1 MPEQFDPGQRMMANG
16 DGMGAP
22 LRGPTH
28 FDSEQAAY
36 WHAVISDL
44 DDAVIRYTPDLVC
57 KWCNASYGRL
67 VGRDPDWLV
76 SRRLDEFLD
85 AKKVE
90 VARERVRTLL
100 SMGSVKAV
108 EMQWE
113 LPDGSKRWWS
123 WNAQIVRAP
132 LTGDME
138 LQSVGR
144 DVQAL
149 KERETALQHAMV
161 RLATQTDDMG
171 RLLRELKTAK
181 FDAETANAAK
191 SRFLAS
197 MSHELRTPLN
207 AIIGFADIMRLGK
220 FGPIENA
227 AYREYVEDIHKSG
240 NHLLEVISGLLDLSR
255 IETGLRR
262 MTLVEIDPLELA
274 RETLTMMPP
283 RQGAGIEL
291 AITGTERCGTF
302 TADRVAVKQAAVNLL
317 YNALKFTPVSGKVW
331 LAFRRLEDRVEIEV
345 GDSGPGLTSS
355 QIDGLLS
362 TTGGIDDD
370 RLVARKGR
378 GTGLGIPIA
387 KSLAEAHGGSLR
399 FESVLGEGTRAILSF
414 PQPPVTAGS
423 PRQ

>member
-1 MPEQFDPGQRMMANG
+1 MGNG
-16 DGMGAP
+16 DGMEAQARAP
-22 LRGPTH
+22 IH
-28 FDSEQAAY
+28 HDSDQAAY

-67 VGRDPDWLV
+67 VRRDPESLANRPLED
-76 SRRLDEFLD
+76 FLD

-90 VARERVRTLL
+90 ITRERVRTLL
-100 SMGSVKAV
+100 TMGSVKAV
-108 EMQWE
+108 EIQWD
-113 LPDGSKRWWS
+113 LPDGGKRWWS
-123 WNAQIVRAP
+123 WNAQIVRSP
-132 LTGDME
+132 LTGEVE

-144 DVQAL
+144 DIQAL

-161 RLATQTDDMG
+161 RLATQTDDMA

-207 AIIGFADIMRLGK
+207 AIIGFADIMRLGV
-220 FGPIENA
+220 FGPIGSE
-227 AYREYVEDIHKSG
+227 AYREYIDDIWKSG
-240 NHLLEVISGLLDLSR
+240 KHLLDVISGLLDLSR

-262 MTLVEIDPLELA
+262 MTLEEIDPLELA

-291 AITGTERCGTF
+291 GITGTERCGSF
-302 TADRVAVKQAAVNLL
+302 IADRVAVKQATINLL

-331 LAFRRLEDRVEIEV
+331 LAFRRIEEGVEIEI
-345 GDSGPGLTSS
+345 GDSGPGLTPG
-355 QIDGLLS
+355 QIEGLLAA
-362 TTGGIDDD
+362 TGGGIDDD
-370 RLVARKGR
+370 RLVTRKGR

-399 FESVLGEGTRAILSF
+399 FESTPGEGTRAILSF
-414 PQPPVTAGS
+414 PQPPVMPGS
-423 PRQ
+423 RL

>member
-1 MPEQFDPGQRMMANG
+1 MANG
-16 DGMGAP
+16 DGMGAQARDTP
-22 LRGPTH
+22 H
-28 FDSEQAAY
+28 YDSEQAAY

-67 VGRDPDWLV
+67 VGRDPDSL
-76 SRRLDEFLD
+76 SNRRLDEFLD
-85 AKKVE
+85 VKKVE

-100 SMGSVKAV
+100 TMGSVKAV

-123 WNAQIVRAP
+123 WNAQLVRSP
-132 LTGDME
+132 LTGEME

-144 DVQAL
+144 DIQAL
-149 KERETALQHAMV
+149 RERETALQHAMV
-161 RLATQTDDMG
+161 RLATQTDDMA
-171 RLLRELKTAK
+171 RLLRELKIAK
-181 FDAETANAAK
+181 FEAETANAAK

-207 AIIGFADIMRLGK
+207 AIIGFADIMRLGV
-220 FGPIENA
+220 FGPIDSE
-227 AYREYVEDIHKSG
+227 AYREYINDIHHSG
-240 NHLLEVISGLLDLSR
+240 KHLLEVISDLLDVSR

-291 AITGTERCGTF
+291 GVTGTERCGPF
-302 TADRVAVKQAAVNLL
+302 TADRVAVRQAAVNLL
-317 YNALKFTPVSGKVW
+317 FNALKFTPVAGKVW
-331 LAFRRLEDRVEIEV
+331 LAFRRLDDRVEVEV
-345 GDSGPGLTSS
+345 GDTGPGLTSG
-355 QIDGLLS
+355 QIDTLLS
-362 TTGGIDDD
+362 AAGGIDDD
-370 RLVARKGR
+370 RLVTRKGR

-399 FESVLGEGTRAILSF
+399 FESTLGEGTRAILSF
-414 PQPPVTAGS
+414 PQPPVMPGT
-423 PRQ
+423 RL

>member
-1 MPEQFDPGQRMMANG
+1 MANG
-16 DGMGAP
+16 DGMSAQAREMP
-22 LRGPTH
+22 H
-28 FDSEQAAY
+28 YDSEQAAY

-67 VGRDPDWLV
+67 IGRDPETLMN
-76 SRRLDEFLD
+76 RGLTEFLD
-85 AKKVE
+85 PQKIE
-90 VARERVRTLL
+90 IARERVRTLL
-100 SMGSVKAV
+100 TMGSVKAMEV
-108 EMQWE
+108 QQD
-113 LPDGSKRWWS
+113 LPDGGKRWWS
-123 WNAQIVRAP
+123 WNAQIVRSP
-132 LTGDME
+132 ITGEME

-144 DVQAL
+144 DIQAL

-161 RLATQTDDMG
+161 RLATQTDDMA

-207 AIIGFADIMRLGK
+207 AIIGFADIMRLAV
-220 FGPIENA
+220 FGPIGSD
-227 AYREYVEDIHKSG
+227 AYREYVDDIWQSG
-240 NHLLEVISGLLDLSR
+240 KHLLDVISELLDLSR

-262 MTLVEIDPLELA
+262 MTLVEIDPLDLA
-274 RETLTMMPP
+274 KDTLSMMPP

-291 AITGTERCGTF
+291 GVTGTESCGAF
-302 TADRVAVKQAAVNLL
+302 TADRLAVRQAAVNLL

-331 LAFRRLEDRVEIEV
+331 LAFRRLDDRIELEV
-345 GDSGPGLTSS
+345 GDTGPGLTTG

-362 TTGGIDDD
+362 NTGGIDDD
-370 RLVARKGR
+370 RLVTRKGR
-378 GTGLGIPIA
+378 GAGLGIPIA

-399 FESVLGEGTRAILSF
+399 FESNLGEGTRAILSF
-414 PQPPVTAGS
+414 PQPPLTPGS
-423 PRQ
+423 RL

>member
-1 MPEQFDPGQRMMANG
+1 MANG
-16 DGMGAP
+16 EGMGVQARDSP
-22 LRGPTH
+22 H
-28 FDSEQAAY
+28 YDSEQAAY

-67 VGRDPDWLV
+67 IGRDPETLMNRGLAD
-76 SRRLDEFLD
+76 FLD
-85 AKKVE
+85 PQKIE
-90 VARERVRTLL
+90 IARERVRTLL
-100 SMGSVKAV
+100 TMGSVKAV

-113 LPDGSKRWWS
+113 QPDGSKRWWS
-123 WNAQIVRAP
+123 WNAQLVRSP
-132 LTGDME
+132 ITGEVE

-144 DVQAL
+144 DIQAL

-161 RLATQTDDMG
+161 RLATQTDDMA

-207 AIIGFADIMRLGK
+207 AIIGFADIMRLGV
-220 FGPIENA
+220 FGPIGSD
-227 AYREYVEDIHKSG
+227 AYREYVDDIWQSG
-240 NHLLEVISGLLDLSR
+240 RHLLDVISELLDLSR

-262 MTLVEIDPLELA
+262 MTLVEIDPLDLA
-274 RETLTMMPP
+274 KDTLSMMPP

-291 AITGTERCGTF
+291 GVTGTESCGAF
-302 TADRVAVKQAAVNLL
+302 TADRLAVRQAAVNLL

-331 LAFRRLEDRVEIEV
+331 LAFRRLDDRIELEV
-345 GDSGPGLTSS
+345 GDTGPGLTTG

-362 TTGGIDDD
+362 NTGGIDDD
-370 RLVARKGR
+370 RLVTRRGR
-378 GTGLGIPIA
+378 GAGLGIPIA

-399 FESVLGEGTRAILSF
+399 FESNLGEGTRAILSF
-414 PQPPVTAGS
+414 PQPPLMPGS
-423 PRQ
+423 RL

>member
-1 MPEQFDPGQRMMANG
+1 MANG
-16 DGMGAP
+16 EGMGVQARDSP
-22 LRGPTH
+22 H
-28 FDSEQAAY
+28 YDSEQAAY

-67 VGRDPDWLV
+67 IGRDPETLLNRGLAD
-76 SRRLDEFLD
+76 FLD
-85 AKKVE
+85 AQKIE
-90 VARERVRTLL
+90 IARERVRTLL
-100 SMGSVKAV
+100 TMGSVKAV
-108 EMQWE
+108 EIQWE
-113 LPDGSKRWWS
+113 QPDGAKRWWS
-123 WNAQIVRAP
+123 WNVQLVRSP
-132 LTGDME
+132 ITGEVE

-144 DVQAL
+144 DIQAL

-161 RLATQTDDMG
+161 RLATQTDDMA

-207 AIIGFADIMRLGK
+207 AIIGFADIMRLSV
-220 FGPIENA
+220 FGPIGSD
-227 AYREYVEDIHKSG
+227 AYREYVDDIWQSG
-240 NHLLEVISGLLDLSR
+240 KHLLDVISELLDLSR

-262 MTLVEIDPLELA
+262 MTLVEIDPLDLA
-274 RETLTMMPP
+274 KDTLSMMPP

-291 AITGTERCGTF
+291 GVTGTESCGAF
-302 TADRVAVKQAAVNLL
+302 TADRLAVRQAAVNLL

-331 LAFRRLEDRVEIEV
+331 LAFRRLDDRIELEV
-345 GDSGPGLTSS
+345 GDTGPGLTTG

-362 TTGGIDDD
+362 NTGGIDDD
-370 RLVARKGR
+370 RLVTRKGR
-378 GTGLGIPIA
+378 GAGLGIPIA

-399 FESVLGEGTRAILSF
+399 FESNLGEGTRAILSF
-414 PQPPVTAGS
+414 PQPPLMPGS
-423 PRQ
+423 RL

>member
-1 MPEQFDPGQRMMANG
+1 MANG
-16 DGMGAP
+16 DGMGAEV
-22 LRGPTH
+22 RDPTQVN
-28 FDSEQAAY
+28 SEQAAY

-44 DDAVIRYTPDLVC
+44 DDAVIRYTPGLVC
-57 KWCNASYGRL
+57 KWCNASYARL
-67 VGRDPDWLV
+67 VGRDAGWLID
-76 SRRLDEFLD
+76 RPIEEFLD
-85 AKKVE
+85 TNKVE
-90 VARERVRTLL
+90 IARERVRTLL
-100 SMGSVKAV
+100 TMGSVKAV
-108 EMQWE
+108 EMQWD
-113 LPDGSKRWWS
+113 LPDGGKRWWS
-123 WNAQIVRAP
+123 WNAQIVRSP

-161 RLATQTDDMG
+161 RLATQTDDMA

-207 AIIGFADIMRLGK
+207 AIIGFADIMRLGV
-220 FGPIENA
+220 FGPIGCD
-227 AYREYVEDIHKSG
+227 AYREYIDDIWSSG
-240 NHLLEVISGLLDLSR
+240 KHLLDVISELLDLSR

-262 MTLVEIDPLELA
+262 MTMVEVDPLELA

-291 AITGTERCGTF
+291 GVTGTESCGTF
-302 TADRVAVKQAAVNLL
+302 TADRLAVRQAAVNLL

-331 LAFRRLEDRVEIEV
+331 LAFRRLDDRIELEV
-345 GDSGPGLTSS
+345 GDTGPGLTSG
-355 QIDGLLS
+355 QIDTLLS
-362 TTGGIDDD
+362 ATGGIDDD
-370 RLVARKGR
+370 RLVTRKGR
-378 GTGLGIPIA
+378 GAGLGIPIA

-414 PQPPVTAGS
+414 PQPPVTPGS
-423 PRQ
+423 QI

>member
-1 MPEQFDPGQRMMANG
+1 MANG
-16 DGMGAP
+16 DGMGAKV
-22 LRGPTH
+22 RDTTQVN
-28 FDSEQAAY
+28 SEQAAY

-57 KWCNASYGRL
+57 KWCNASYARL
-67 VGRDPDWLV
+67 VGRDLNWLID
-76 SRRLDEFLD
+76 RPIEEFLD
-85 AKKVE
+85 ASKVE
-90 VARERVRTLL
+90 IARERVRTLL
-100 SMGSVKAV
+100 TMGSVKAV
-108 EMQWE
+108 EMQWD

-123 WNAQIVRAP
+123 WNAQIVRSP
-132 LTGDME
+132 LTGEME

-161 RLATQTDDMG
+161 RLATQTDDMA

-207 AIIGFADIMRLGK
+207 AIIGFADIMRLGV
-220 FGPIENA
+220 FGPIGCE
-227 AYREYVEDIHKSG
+227 AYREYIDDIWSSG
-240 NHLLEVISGLLDLSR
+240 KHLLDVISELLDLSR

-262 MTLVEIDPLELA
+262 MTLVEVDPLELA

-291 AITGTERCGTF
+291 GVTGTESCGIF
-302 TADRVAVKQAAVNLL
+302 TADRLAVRQAAVNLL

-331 LAFRRLEDRVEIEV
+331 LAFRRLDDRIELEV
-345 GDSGPGLTSS
+345 GDTGPGLTSG
-355 QIDGLLS
+355 QIDTLLS
-362 TTGGIDDD
+362 ATGGIDDD
-370 RLVARKGR
+370 RLVTRKGR
-378 GTGLGIPIA
+378 GAGLGIPIA

-414 PQPPVTAGS
+414 PQPPVAPGS
-423 PRQ
+423 RL

>member
-1 MPEQFDPGQRMMANG
+1 MANG
-16 DGMGAP
+16 DGMGAQI
-22 LRGPTH
+22 RETTQYN
-28 FDSEQAAY
+28 SEQASY

-57 KWCNASYGRL
+57 KWCNASYARL
-67 VGRDPDWLV
+67 VGRDANWLIN
-76 SRRLDEFLD
+76 RRLDEFID

-90 VARERVRTLL
+90 IERERVRTLL
-100 SMGSVKAV
+100 TMGTVKPV
-108 EMQWE
+108 EIQWDQ
-113 LPDGSKRWWS
+113 PDGSKRWWS
-123 WNAQIVRAP
+123 WSAQIVRSP
-132 LTGDME
+132 LTGEVE

-144 DVQAL
+144 DIQAL

-161 RLATQTDDMG
+161 RLATQTDDMA

-207 AIIGFADIMRLGK
+207 AIIGFADIMRLGV
-220 FGPIENA
+220 FGPIESE
-227 AYREYVEDIHKSG
+227 AYREYIDDIWKSG
-240 NHLLEVISGLLDLSR
+240 KHLLEVISELLDLSR

-262 MTLVEIDPLELA
+262 MTRAEIDPLELA

-291 AITGTERCGTF
+291 GVTGTERCGAF

-317 YNALKFTPVSGKVW
+317 YNALKFTPPAGKVW
-331 LAFRRLEDRVEIEV
+331 IAFRRLDGKVEIEV
-345 GDSGPGLTSS
+345 GDTGPGLTAG
-355 QIDGLLS
+355 QIGGLLAA
-362 TTGGIDDD
+362 TGGIDDD
-370 RLVARKGR
+370 KLVTRKGR

-399 FESVLGEGTRAILSF
+399 FESAPGEGTRAILSF
-414 PQPPVTAGS
+414 PQPPLTAS
-423 PRQ
+423 PRL

>member
-1 MPEQFDPGQRMMANG
+1 MILGSRVMANG
-16 DGMGAP
+16 EGMGVQARDAP
-22 LRGPTH
+22 H

-57 KWCNASYGRL
+57 KWCNASYGKL
-67 VGRDPDWLV
+67 IGRDPAVLIN
-76 SRRLDEFLD
+76 RGLGEFLD
-85 AKKVE
+85 SPKIE
-90 VARERVRTLL
+90 IARERVRTLL
-100 SMGSVKAV
+100 TMGSVKAV
-108 EMQWE
+108 ELQWE
-113 LPDGSKRWWS
+113 QPDGTKRWWS
-123 WNAQIVRAP
+123 WNAQLVRSP
-132 LTGDME
+132 ITGEVE

-144 DVQAL
+144 DIQAM

-161 RLATQTDDMG
+161 RLATQTDDMA

-207 AIIGFADIMRLGK
+207 AIIGFADIMRLGV
-220 FGPIENA
+220 FGPIGSD
-227 AYREYVEDIHKSG
+227 AYREYIDDIWQSG
-240 NHLLEVISGLLDLSR
+240 RHLLEVISELLDLSR

-262 MTLVEIDPLELA
+262 MSLVEIDPLDLA
-274 RETLTMMPP
+274 KDTLAMMPP

-291 AITGTERCGTF
+291 GVTGTESCGAF
-302 TADRVAVKQAAVNLL
+302 TADRLAVRQAAVNLL

-331 LAFRRLEDRVEIEV
+331 LAFRRMDDRIELEV
-345 GDSGPGLTSS
+345 GDTGPGLTTG

-362 TTGGIDDD
+362 NTGGIDDD
-370 RLVARKGR
+370 RLVTRKGR
-378 GTGLGIPIA
+378 GAGLGIPIA

-399 FESVLGEGTRAILSF
+399 FESILGEGTRAILSF
-414 PQPPVTAGS
+414 PQPPATPGA
-423 PRQ
+423 RL

>member
-1 MPEQFDPGQRMMANG
+1 MANG
-16 DGMGAP
+16 DGTGVQA
-22 LRGPTH
+22 RDTAH

-57 KWCNASYGRL
+57 KWCNTSYGRL
-67 VGRDPDWLV
+67 IGRKPEAVMNRGLA
-76 SRRLDEFLD
+76 EFLD
-85 AKKVE
+85 GPKIEIAH
-90 VARERVRTLL
+90 ERVRTLL
-100 SMGSVKAV
+100 TMGSVKAI
-108 EMQWE
+108 EIQWE
-113 LPDGSKRWWS
+113 QPDGGKRWWS
-123 WNAQIVRAP
+123 WNAQIVRSP
-132 LTGDME
+132 ITGEVE

-144 DVQAL
+144 DIQAL

-161 RLATQTDDMG
+161 RLATQTDDMA

-207 AIIGFADIMRLGK
+207 AIIGFADIMRLGV
-220 FGPIENA
+220 FGPIGSE
-227 AYREYVEDIHKSG
+227 AYREYIDDIHSSG
-240 NHLLEVISGLLDLSR
+240 EHLLELISDLLDVSR

-274 RETLTMMPP
+274 KDTLSMMPP

-291 AITGTERCGTF
+291 GVTGTESCGVF
-302 TADRVAVKQAAVNLL
+302 TADRLAVRQAAVNLL

-331 LAFRRLEDRVEIEV
+331 LAFRRLEGRIELEV
-345 GDSGPGLTSS
+345 GDTGPGLTAS

-362 TTGGIDDD
+362 ATGGIDDD
-370 RLVARKGR
+370 RLVTRKGR
-378 GTGLGIPIA
+378 GAGLGVPIA

-399 FESVLGEGTRAILSF
+399 YESVLGEGTRAILSF
-414 PQPPVTAGS
+414 PQPPVIPGS
-423 PRQ
+423 RL